1 MIEFFKSNA
10 GIFTL
15 ATIALVFQLVGVII
29 VVYDLFRHYGV
40 AGKFAQDM
48 SMIERVHQELQNDSW
63 NVTLNEYTKDGDES
77 WAKMIRPTVEVLMK
91 ANKAGLAA
99 DTIARYLLATVAV
112 PNRWRTWTGPTALL
126 LGIMLAYMATMF
138 SVR

>member
-1 MIEFFKSNA
+1 MIEFLKSNA

-15 ATIALVFQLVGVII
+15 ATIALVFQLVGAGI

-40 AGKFAQDM
+40 AGKFAQNM
-48 SMIERVHQELQNDSW
+48 STIERAHQELQDDSW
-63 NVTLNEYTKDGDES
+63 NVTLTQYTKDGDEA
-77 WAKMIRPTVEVLMK
+77 WAKMIRPTVEVLMR

-99 DTIARYLLATVAV
+99 DTIAQNLLATVAV
-112 PNRWRTWTGPTALL
+112 PNRWRTWIGPIALL
-126 LGIMLAYMATMF
+126 LGIMIAYLATMF